1 MVPYNLNIL
10 EDNSR
15 VRRNFIANSLMKYN
29 IKIQI
34 YCEMLFI
41 VIIILIFCI
50 YTILRSKNERKEEE
64 ERKLRW

>member
-1 MVPYNLNIL
+1 MPYNSKIL
-10 EDNSR
+10 EENSR
-15 VRRNFIANSLMKYN
+15 IRRNFIANYLMKYN

-64 ERKLRW
+64 ERKIRW

>member
-1 MVPYNLNIL
+1 MLYNLNIL

-34 YCEMLFI
+34 YCEKNYCNYNFD
-41 VIIILIFCI
+41 ILYI
-50 YTILRSKNERKEEE
+50 YHFKIKKNREKRRKKE
-64 ERKLRW
+64 K